1 VKADPE
7 TTGAAA
13 NEEPPHTAQDSLH
26 QIHKR
31 LVDISELASNSYD
44 ESIKHQSA
52 YMSEHQKLLQ
62 NVAAYSAL
70 ARQNEKQQQEIEY
83 YRQDLVPYYDRLVHS
98 QRQKIH
104 ELQMQAQA
112 LEAGAVELGKTSS
125 AEIEQH
131 KRTVG
136 AATELLQA
144 QSEEIKELEN
154 RVKELSAHSGGSS
167 AKRPR
172 HSGPT
177 TRNRKCKQT
186 MPGAHRV

>member
-1 VKADPE
+1 VKADSE
-7 TTGAAA
+7 TAGAAA

-70 ARQNEKQQQEIEY
+70 ARQNEKQQQEIQY
-83 YRQDLVPYYDRLVHS
+83 YKQDLVPYYDRLVHS

-104 ELQMQAQA
+104 ELQMQAHA

-131 KRTVG
+131 KRAVG

-154 RVKELSAHSGGSS
+154 RVKELSAHNGGSS

-177 TRNRKCKQT
+177 RNRRCKQT
-186 MPGAHRV
+186 KPGAHRV